1 MSYGDDPRPDRRR
14 RVDPVR
20 VWAGGVAT
28 ALVAGGVAFVGI
40 LVLRALDGVSG
51 LHKLAGQGAD
61 LDRTLVVVAAVVV
74 ALLATG
80 LLHLLL
86 LSTPRAHTFFAWIIG
101 LVVLAVVV
109 QALVAGDWYG
119 SVLVAALYL
128 IIGLAI
134 GSLLTGVGR
143 TAVTER
149 PAPPPDQR
157 QQPSPYRPEYRPGP
171 DDQPT
176 RRLPPS

>member
-1 MSYGDDPRPDRRR
+1 MSYGDDQRADQRR

-20 VWAGGVAT
+20 IWAGGVAT
-28 ALVAGGVAFVGI
+28 ALVAGGVAFVGV
-40 LVLRALDGVSG
+40 LVMRALDGVSG

-61 LDRTLVVVAAVVV
+61 LDRTMVVVAAAVV

-86 LSTPRAHTFFAWIIG
+86 ISTPRASTFFRWIIG

-109 QALVAGDWYG
+109 QSLVAGEWYG

-143 TAVTER
+143 TAVTYR
-149 PAPPPDQR
+149 PVPPAPDQQNR
-157 QQPSPYRPEYRPGP
+157 PSPYRPDRPGP
-171 DDQPT
+171 DDHPT
-176 RRLPPS
+176 RRQPPV